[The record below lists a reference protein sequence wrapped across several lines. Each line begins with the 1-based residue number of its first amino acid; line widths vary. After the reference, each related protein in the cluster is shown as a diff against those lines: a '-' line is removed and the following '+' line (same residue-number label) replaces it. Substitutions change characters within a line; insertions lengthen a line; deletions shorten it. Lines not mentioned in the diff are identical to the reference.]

1 METYCLTVG
10 ELPKFTPQAS
20 TNNVNIGGYH
30 DAYYWQDYGGVFSV
44 KQTNSSNA
52 SNAGD
57 AKFGTV
63 TLNSNHTHTVTIN
76 EIGGDIAHN
85 NIAPYKAAHIWIR
98 TA

>member
-1 METYCLTVG
+1 MTVG

-20 TNNVNIGGYH
+20 TNNVNIWGTHALYFWNAA
-30 DAYYWQDYGGVFSV
+30 DAIGVFSAS
-44 KQTNSSNA
+44 KSNGSHA
-52 SNAGD
+52 SAQGD
-57 AKFGTV
+57 AAFGNV
-63 TLNSNHTHTVTIN
+63 TFNSNHSHTVTIN